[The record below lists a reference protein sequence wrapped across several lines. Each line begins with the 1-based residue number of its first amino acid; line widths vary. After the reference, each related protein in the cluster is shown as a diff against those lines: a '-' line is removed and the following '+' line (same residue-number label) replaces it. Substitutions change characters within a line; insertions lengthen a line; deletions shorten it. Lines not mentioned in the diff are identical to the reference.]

1 MGASGGS
8 LGIARA
14 QTHLRQ
20 ILVTLDMPTLSHPE
34 RIISNAEQDLS
45 RDGKLTKEST
55 RCFIQELLAAL
66 VSLVET
72 HRAAAGVGVKEAA

>member
-14 QTHLRQ
+14 QTNLRQ
-20 ILVTLDMPTLSHPE
+20 ILETLDMPTLSHPE

-45 RDGKLTKEST
+45 RDGKLTNEST
-55 RCFIQELLAAL
+55 RCFILELLAAL